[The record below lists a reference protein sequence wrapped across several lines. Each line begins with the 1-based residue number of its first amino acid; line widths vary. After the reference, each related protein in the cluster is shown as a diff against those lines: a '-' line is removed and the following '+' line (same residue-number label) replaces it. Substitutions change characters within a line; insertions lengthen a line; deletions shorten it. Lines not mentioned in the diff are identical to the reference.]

1 MMTERLALPDNAAF
15 VDGVYTQVLNRPTGG
30 NKGGGK
36 RPALFLDR
44 DGAVVVEAHY
54 LHEVGKVELIEGA
67 AETIVAANRLDIPV
81 VLVTN
86 QAGIGYGYFGWD
98 AFLAV
103 QEKILAELA
112 ELGADIDGVYACP
125 FHEKGQP
132 PYDHA
137 DHPARKPNPGM
148 LLAAAGAL
156 AIDLGRSWIVGDRAA
171 DIEAGI
177 NAGLRG
183 GVHVLTGHGGRE
195 GERDQALALQS
206 DTFRAL
212 GALSIAEVPEVVDL
226 FG

>member
-1 MMTERLALPDNAAF
+1 MTEQFVLPDNAAF
-15 VDGVYTQVLNRPTGG
+15 VDGVYTQVLNQASGDH
-30 NKGGGK
+30 K

-54 LHEVGKVELIEGA
+54 LHEVKKVKLIGGA
-67 AETIVAANRLDIPV
+67 AQTIAAANRLDIPV
-81 VLVTN
+81 VFVTN

-103 QEKILAELA
+103 QDKILADLA
-112 ELGADIDGVYACP
+112 DLGARIDAVYACP

-148 LLAAAGAL
+148 LLMAAEAMP
-156 AIDLGRSWIVGDRAA
+156 IDLGRSWIVGDRAA
-171 DIEAGI
+171 DIEAGL

-183 GVHVLTGHGGRE
+183 GVHVLTGHGGRS
-195 GERDQALALQS
+195 GERYHALALQT
-206 DTFRAL
+206 DTFRTL
-212 GALSIAEVPEVVDL
+212 GAPSIAGVPELVDL
-226 FG
+226 FS

>member
-1 MMTERLALPDNAAF
+1 VTERLALPDGAAF
-15 VDGVYTQVLNRPTGG
+15 VDGVYTQVLNRPPSSD
-30 NKGGGK
+30 K

-54 LHEVGKVELIEGA
+54 LHEVEKVKLIEGA

-103 QEKILAELA
+103 QERILADLA
-112 ELGADIDGVYACP
+112 ELGANIDGVYACP

-148 LLAAAGAL
+148 LLAAAEAL
-156 AIDLGRSWIVGDRAA
+156 AIDLGRSWIVGDRAG

-183 GVHVLTGHGGRE
+183 GIHVLTGHGGRE

-206 DTFRAL
+206 DTFRTLA
-212 GALSIAEVPEVVDL
+212 ASSIAEVPEMVDL
-226 FG
+226 FD